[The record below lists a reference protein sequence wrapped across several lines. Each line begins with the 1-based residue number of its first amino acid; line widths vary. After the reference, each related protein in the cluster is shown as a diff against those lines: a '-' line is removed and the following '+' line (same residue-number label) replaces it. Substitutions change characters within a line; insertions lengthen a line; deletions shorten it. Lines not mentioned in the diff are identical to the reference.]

1 MTKETVLLRQNFR
14 SKINFLQDYFKSTL
28 VKDVQSGDG
37 IGQLAL
43 EKSIPQTYPFIL
55 DISGDLLMDDRA
67 CFETHV
73 MSFLFYHSVPKSA
86 NLRVYYALGHR
97 CDYDKSSNSLGLT
110 SPNSVNLYAV
120 VVEDQQV
127 HSITARQLGKNKTQ
141 FEKNTPLIMCSYTF
155 LPPSPLLIDDSGYL
169 DSLYNTVTKE
179 SKKYCQSFNSALEA
193 VNTTILEELKHP
205 LTCETLH
212 LYFLNVLL
220 EHENTNKYKEMIENL
235 MINFYDSSTKVHSN
249 VMTFTP
255 KEGTR
260 RTLPNSS
267 NAIDFF
273 SNTMNV
279 LKERAHGREEREV
292 LEQLK
297 NHFSRQLGFDSGPL
311 KLDQIIRKPISKP
324 SKASVNEYD
333 VKDFATRPFSQTRIQ
348 PLNTLLTDQQY
359 EIAYSYQGSKET
371 VNTTEWSSNAHPM
384 LIVEPTANSPTKN
397 AFHFH
402 FIAFTL
408 KEAYTKAINAN
419 TMYRFLGYGYPFFFD
434 GQEFKL
440 DEETLNLYSVILKKG
455 AFTSFSILDYLSF
468 YERQPHTISLNGK
481 RPSPALDT
489 KFKSAHETLG
499 LAVKNRDRV
508 KADSIEKLVE
518 INASYGRFLKKN
530 KKQPSAKT
538 ALEYVSNMMERT
550 AKLAFDSPSLAVTI
564 TLEDNQTP
572 DLVVPTEVA
581 DEVQVEQATT
591 TVESSDTPVLASTVE
606 THEQAMDVTTDV
618 ILDASS
624 KLPPPLSTIVS
635 DDDHNTVDET
645 VAPNNLVAFPQQTSD
660 AGIVTQVE
668 PSNLEV
674 EQALIEGSKTIYVNQ
689 PMSALDLPP
698 IIEQNLDNQEQ
709 FKVEFIHTPESSEIL
724 VSETGLQEII
734 NLTKPEPKPESEFV
748 KFNID
753 KSEIIRQQH
762 NEETTEVVH
771 SDKNG
776 FSIFSN
782 LGVVTEEWS
791 SLEYEKF
798 NYMGLSICLGKEH
811 LFILEPNTDHA
822 IEFSIKQL
830 ISKTD
835 DYYLLKRAVG
845 KSLAKDIR
853 KFVKLKLDQN
863 FLAKFSQ
870 I

>member
-14 SKINFLQDYFKSTL
+14 SKINFLQDYFKSDL

-43 EKSIPQTYPFIL
+43 EKSIPQTYPLII
-55 DISGDLLMDDRA
+55 DVSGDLLTDDRA

-73 MSFLFYHSVPKSA
+73 MSFLFYHSVSKSA

-97 CDYDKSSNSLGLT
+97 CDYDKSINSLGLT
-110 SPNSVNLYAV
+110 SPNSVNLYAI
-120 VVEDQQV
+120 VVEGQQV

-141 FEKNTPLIMCSYTF
+141 FEKNSPLIMCSYTF

-169 DSLYNTVTKE
+169 DCLYSTVTKE
-179 SKKYCQSFNSALEA
+179 SKKYCQAFNSALEA
-193 VNTTILEELKHP
+193 VNTTILEEIKHP
-205 LTCETLH
+205 LTCEALH

-220 EHENTNKYKEMIENL
+220 EHEHTKKYKEMIENL
-235 MINFYDSSTKVHSN
+235 MSSFYNSSIKVSSN
-249 VMTFTP
+249 AMTFTP
-255 KEGTR
+255 KEGIR

-267 NAIDFF
+267 NARDFF
-273 SNTMNV
+273 SNTMDV
-279 LKERAHGREEREV
+279 LKDRANGREEREV

-311 KLDQIIRKPISKP
+311 KLDQIISKPITKP
-324 SKASVNEYD
+324 SKISVNEYD
-333 VKDFATRPFSQTRIQ
+333 IKDFATRPFSQTRIQ
-348 PLNTLLTDQQY
+348 PLNTLLTDQEY
-359 EIAYSYQGSKET
+359 KIAFSYQGSKESIEIT
-371 VNTTEWSSNAHPM
+371 DWSSNVHPM
-384 LIVEPTANSPTKN
+384 LIVEPTTKSSTKN
-397 AFHFH
+397 LFHFH

-419 TMYRFLGYGYPFFFD
+419 TMYRFLGYGYPFFFN

-455 AFTSFSILDYLSF
+455 TFTSFSTLDYLSF
-468 YERQPHTISLNGK
+468 YERHPHTISLNGK

-499 LAVKNRDRV
+499 LAVKNREKV
-508 KADSIEKLVE
+508 KADSIEKLIE

-530 KKQPSAKT
+530 KKQPSEKT
-538 ALEYVSNMMERT
+538 ALEYVSNVMERT
-550 AKLAFDSPSLAVTI
+550 AKLGFDSPSLAVTI
-564 TLEDNQTP
+564 DLEDNQTSNS
-572 DLVVPTEVA
+572 VVQTE
-581 DEVQVEQATT
+581 
-591 TVESSDTPVLASTVE
+591 VE
-606 THEQAMDVTTDV
+606 THVEQTITTIESSHTPELPSTAETPAHAIDVATVAIQDP
-618 ILDASS
+618 ASE
-624 KLPPPLSTIVS
+624 LPPPLPTTIPN
-635 DDDHNTVDET
+635 DDINQINET
-645 VAPNNLVAFPQQTSD
+645 ITSNILVEFPQQTSD
-660 AGIVTQVE
+660 VEVVT
-668 PSNLEV
+668 EV
-674 EQALIEGSKTIYVNQ
+674 ESSALESEQATLESPKTIYVNQ

-724 VSETGLQEII
+724 VSETELQEII
-734 NLTKPEPKPESEFV
+734 NLTKPKPKPESEFV
-748 KFNID
+748 NFNID
-753 KSEIIRQQH
+753 KSEIIRKQH

-776 FSIFSN
+776 FSMISN
-782 LGVVTEEWS
+782 LSVVTEEWS

-798 NYMGLSICLGKEH
+798 NYMGLSICLSKKH
-811 LFILEPNTDHA
+811 LFILEPNTDYA